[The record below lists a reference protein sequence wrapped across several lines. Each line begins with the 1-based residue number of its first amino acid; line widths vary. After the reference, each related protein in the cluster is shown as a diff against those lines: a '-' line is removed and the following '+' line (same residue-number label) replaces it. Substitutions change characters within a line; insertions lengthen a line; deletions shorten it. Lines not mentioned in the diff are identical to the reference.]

1 MSKRQKSILG
11 VLYGTELFGREREN
25 IECYKTIHSLGWRV
39 RVFGSY
45 REPEGGAVGK
55 ELSRH
60 GLLEGVLPFG
70 SHFALSYFRT
80 IKGYAKRQILRIHDC
95 SRMVLHHIRTHQPSA
110 IVLGSHTEFLYLWP
124 ALLRTRTPLIYRVG
138 DGPIWDSRFHRFAM
152 KQLLKRA
159 TLIAPVS
166 QFIADECARLLPAC
180 ARKCQIIW
188 NIPPSFA
195 STAEDPEKET
205 TAGTGLRIVYVGQ
218 MTEKKGVR
226 VLIQSLDGI
235 KGVVPFECRIV
246 GGSQFSSDFEEE
258 MHELVESME
267 LSEHIT
273 FTGRVPDPTPHYQW
287 ANLHVAPSLYEEP
300 FGLVIVEAKRAGIPS
315 MVFPRGGMPE
325 LVDHQVN
332 GWVCDTA
339 DVEGLTQALTQ
350 CNEAPL
356 VEWGA
361 NARQH
366 HQEAFSQRR
375 FQEDWKQ
382 LLDQLKI

>member
-1 MSKRQKSILG
+1 MAQPEKNILG

-25 IECYKTIHSLGWRV
+25 IECYKTLQSLGWGV
-39 RVFGSY
+39 KVFGSY
-45 REPEGGAVGK
+45 RESEGGAVGR

-80 IKGYAKRQILRIHDC
+80 IKGYAKRQILRVRDC
-95 SRMVLHHIRTHQPSA
+95 SRMVLEHIRTHQPNA
-110 IVLGSHTEFLYLWP
+110 IILGSHTEFLYLWP
-124 ALLRTRTPLIYRVG
+124 ALLRNRIPLIYRVG
-138 DGPIWDSRFHRFAM
+138 DSPIWTSRFHCFAM

-159 TLIAPVS
+159 TIVAPVS
-166 QFIADECARLLPAC
+166 EFIATECTRLLPASSG
-180 ARKCQIIW
+180 KCHVIW

-195 STAEDPEKET
+195 SSAEDSEKET

-226 VLIQSLDGI
+226 ILIQSLDRI

-258 MHELVESME
+258 MHELVESIG

-273 FTGRVPDPTPHYQW
+273 FTGRIPDPTPHYQW

-315 MVFPRGGMPE
+315 IVFPRGGMPE
-325 LVDHQVN
+325 LVNHQEN
-332 GWVCDTA
+332 GWICDTA
-339 DVEGLTQALTQ
+339 NAESLATAIMQ
-350 CNEAPL
+350 CAQAPL
-356 VEWGA
+356 NAWGK

-366 HQEAFSQRR
+366 QQETFSQRR

-382 LLDQLKI
+382 LLEKLKI